1 MAGKMAHQQS
11 NDTDQSKPLL
21 DKNGKFAKGNIPPA
35 GFNKHPENRNPG
47 GWVKSDTPRYK
58 LEQMMKLSEPDLRKI
73 AEDKDAPLFER
84 KLATAINKGQ
94 WREIKEMIQEVYGKP
109 QENIDLTSNGDKLN
123 VALVEFVDGD
133 NKDTSKDSK

>member
-1 MAGKMAHQQS
+1 MGTKSEVGYGKPPKDRQFGQ
-11 NDTDQSKPLL
+11 P
-21 DKNGKFAKGNIPPA
+21 NGNPRRKGM
-35 GFNKHPENRNPG
+35 
-47 GWVKSDTPRYK
+47 WDVTSTPRYK

>member
-1 MAGKMAHQQS
+1 M
-11 NDTDQSKPLL
+11 NDRKQSKPLL
-21 DKNGKFAKGNIPPA
+21 DENGKFAKGNTPPA
-35 GFNKHPENRNPG
+35 GFNKHPENRHNG
-47 GWVKSDTPRYK
+47 AWKKEDTPRFK
-58 LEQMMKLSEPDLRKI
+58 LEQMMKLSEPDLRKV

-84 KLATAINKGQ
+84 KLATAIAKGQ

-109 QENIDLTSNGDKLN
+109 QENVDVTSKGEKLN

>member
-1 MAGKMAHQQS
+1 MAQKQS
-11 NDTDQSKPLL
+11 SSNTDQMEQQR
-21 DKNGKFAKGNIPPA
+21 DEKGRITGGVPPA

-47 GWVKSDTPRYK
+47 GWVKSDTPRFK

-109 QENIDLTSNGDKLN
+109 KESVDLTTGGEPMK
-123 VALVEFVDGD
+123 ALVEFRRATD
-133 NKDTSKDSK
+133 KD

>member
-1 MAGKMAHQQS
+1 M
-11 NDTDQSKPLL
+11 NDRKQSKPLL
-21 DKNGKFAKGNIPPA
+21 DENGKFAKGNTPPA
-35 GFNKHPENRNPG
+35 GFNKHPENRHNG
-47 GWVKSDTPRYK
+47 AWKKESTPRFK
-58 LEQMMKLSEPDLRKI
+58 LEKMMELEEDELRAI
-73 AEDKDAPLFER
+73 AEDKKSPLFER
-84 KLATAINKGQ
+84 KLAIAIRKGE

>member
-1 MAGKMAHQQS
+1 MYNKVMT
-11 NDTDQSKPLL
+11 NSKQMEQTR
-21 DKNGKFAKGNIPPA
+21 DEKGRITGGTPPA
-35 GFNKHPENRNPG
+35 GFNKHPENRHNG
-47 GWVKSDTPRYK
+47 AWKKEDTPRFK

-84 KLATAINKGQ
+84 KLATAIAKGQ

-109 QENIDLTSNGDKLN
+109 QENIDLTSKGDKLN

-133 NKDTSKDSK
+133 NKDVSKDSK

>member
-1 MAGKMAHQQS
+1 MAHQQS

-35 GFNKHPENRNPG
+35 GFNKHPENRHNG
-47 GWVKSDTPRYK
+47 AWKKESTPRYK
-58 LEQMMKLSEPDLRKI
+58 LEKMMELEEDELRAI
-73 AEDKDAPLFER
+73 AEDKKSPLFER
-84 KLATAINKGQ
+84 KLAIAIRKGE

-109 QENIDLTSNGDKLN
+109 KENIDLTSKGDKLN

-133 NKDTSKDSK
+133 NKDKS